1 MKINYIRVSTGTQS
15 KEVQE
20 FNLSSEY
27 KVFKE
32 VVSGSIAFAERTE
45 GAKIIQLVKEGK
57 VEEILI
63 HDISRIGRN
72 NLDILKTIEFF
83 TLHNVNLVSRREGLS
98 TMLEGKSNPIATLII
113 GILSTLAQ
121 HERERL
127 KERQR
132 EGIDN
137 AKLKGVY
144 KNNGKNRKQ
153 ETLEEFSAK
162 SSTKKILKYLN
173 EGNSLRRT
181 ALLSSC
187 SLGKVQKVVRLLF
200 NKEVAVE
207 VAPVVAEVKPIE
219 TTTTKEEQQVRK
231 TTFVKSQKSIDTR
244 KEIAKVA
251 NVSHDTKAKKK
262 EIALQVYAQREA
274 IKQGAIDWLKSNNAI
289 PVTSLEV
296 NLENETAEERAE
308 WERMEREQ
316 NKSL

>member
-1 MKINYIRVSTGTQS
+1 MHLNNSKNNTMKINYIRVSTGTQS

-83 TLHNVNLVSRREGLS
+83 TLNNVNLISRREGLS
-98 TMLEGKSNPIATLII
+98 TMIEGKANPIATLII

-132 EGIDN
+132 EGIDK

-144 KNNGKNRKQ
+144 KNNGGNRKE

-162 SSTKKILKYLN
+162 SSTKKILKFLN

-200 NKEVAVE
+200 NKEVAV
-207 VAPVVAEVKPIE
+207 AVVKQISAEQKPIE
-219 TTTTKEEQQVRK
+219 TTTKE
-231 TTFVKSQKSIDTR
+231 TR
-244 KEIAKVA
+244 
-251 NVSHDTKAKKK
+251 AKKK

-274 IKQGAIDWLKSNNAI
+274 IKQGASEWLKSNRAI
-289 PVTSLEV
+289 LPVTSAPKIEV

-308 WERMEREQ
+308 WERMIRQQ

>member
-1 MKINYIRVSTGTQS
+1 MHLNNSKINTMKINYIRVSTGTQS

-83 TLHNVNLVSRREGLS
+83 TLNNVNLVSRREGLS
-98 TMLEGKSNPIATLII
+98 TMIEGKANPIATLII

-132 EGIDN
+132 EGIDK

-144 KNNGKNRKQ
+144 KNNGGNRKE

-162 SSTKKILKYLN
+162 SSTKKILKFLN

-200 NKEVAVE
+200 NKEVAV
-207 VAPVVAEVKPIE
+207 AVVK
-219 TTTTKEEQQVRK
+219 
-231 TTFVKSQKSIDTR
+231 QKSAPLPIIDNEPKETR
-244 KEIAKVA
+244 
-251 NVSHDTKAKKK
+251 AKKK

-274 IKQGAIDWLKSNNAI
+274 IKQGASEWLKSNRAI
-289 PVTSLEV
+289 LPVTSAPQIEV

-308 WERMEREQ
+308 WERMIRQQ